1 MLCKAKRTCS
11 SPRGQGGAF
20 GLLLSAAI
28 LVVSSGLI
36 VSYPQKALAAGGD
49 FSLDFISSAPL
60 SYDHTVGGGA
70 YDVRTIGVDKDV
82 VESLEGSDFACGDTV
97 TYLIAVTVD
106 DTEQAATDAPQTIQM
121 DFSFLAD
128 TTGQSGVALGD
139 IQLVEV
145 NYAPIVDWTWPSA
158 AGDVTED
165 ADDGI
170 IDDGGSTATLVDEY
184 FLDKKGIRD
193 DEPGYA
199 GGVFIAGT
207 TLNGS
212 IKLTDLERAEQVIVR
227 IDVELQCQPGS
238 NPTGNLAADL
248 KDALLIFKNLDTPV
262 EPPEAISG
270 GQQTIPFKQIGE
282 IESSSLTL
290 VKHVVNDNGGTAVA
304 SDWTLSAG
312 TNSVTGSESGAL
324 ATIVPGTYDLSE
336 SSLDGYT
343 NTSITCDNSTGEVT
357 SVTVDYG
364 EDVTCTFVNNDI
376 QPKLTLVKTVNN
388 QYGGTATKA
397 DFQAK
402 IDGNNVPWD
411 SAQGLNAGSYTASE
425 SFTIAGYTAG
435 DWGGDCAANGSVTLS
450 VGDDKTCT
458 ITNSDV
464 QPKLTLVKTVNNQYG
479 GTATKADFQAKIDGN
494 NVPWDSAQGLNAG
507 SYTASESFTIA
518 GYTAGDWGGDC
529 AANGLVTLSVGD
541 DKTCTITNS
550 DVPGYVSLIKTLD
563 GNELVGG
570 EGPFNFTLTGPG
582 AVNATGTAPPSPVDF
597 GNPALYSI
605 ELGEYQYRLCETG
618 INAAWTTEWYAVDG
632 TTETPIPFVPGV
644 SSDPI
649 NPTTGYSRVFDP
661 NYSPSTGN
669 SNDVRCIDFVAY
681 SGVTRVFK
689 INNVTPPGG
698 DQRTIGYW
706 KNWNSCTGGGQ
717 LRNALE
723 AGATPS
729 ERITAGKAL
738 LNDALQSPG
747 IDVGLLTL
755 ATGPDV
761 VDQYGDPICDADTQ
775 IAVYLLDKRDAFN
788 SRHKKMAGDSAY
800 GLAAQYI
807 AAKANYAVNAGQCPA
822 ATTAINDAQTLLA
835 GIEFD
840 GTGTYF
846 KVKGN
851 KIADINGYTSSMA
864 NALAGILDDYNNGIV
879 CPSSP

>member
-464 QPKLTLVKTVNNQYG
+464 
-479 GTATKADFQAKIDGN
+479 
-494 NVPWDSAQGLNAG
+494 
-507 SYTASESFTIA
+507 
-518 GYTAGDWGGDC
+518 
-529 AANGLVTLSVGD
+529 
-541 DKTCTITNS
+541 
-550 DVPGYVSLIKTLD
+550 PGYVSLIKTLD

>member
-1 MLCKAKRTCS
+1 
-11 SPRGQGGAF
+11 
-20 GLLLSAAI
+20 
-28 LVVSSGLI
+28 
-36 VSYPQKALAAGGD
+36 
-49 FSLDFISSAPL
+49 
-60 SYDHTVGGGA
+60 
-70 YDVRTIGVDKDV
+70 
-82 VESLEGSDFACGDTV
+82 
-97 TYLIAVTVD
+97 
-106 DTEQAATDAPQTIQM
+106 
-121 DFSFLAD
+121 
-128 TTGQSGVALGD
+128 
-139 IQLVEV
+139 
-145 NYAPIVDWTWPSA
+145 
-158 AGDVTED
+158 
-165 ADDGI
+165 
-170 IDDGGSTATLVDEY
+170 
-184 FLDKKGIRD
+184 
-193 DEPGYA
+193 
-199 GGVFIAGT
+199 
-207 TLNGS
+207 
-212 IKLTDLERAEQVIVR
+212 
-227 IDVELQCQPGS
+227 
-238 NPTGNLAADL
+238 
-248 KDALLIFKNLDTPV
+248 
-262 EPPEAISG
+262 
-270 GQQTIPFKQIGE
+270 
-282 IESSSLTL
+282 
-290 VKHVVNDNGGTAVA
+290 
-304 SDWTLSAG
+304 
-312 TNSVTGSESGAL
+312 
-324 ATIVPGTYDLSE
+324 VPGTYDLSE

>member
-1 MLCKAKRTCS
+1 MNTRFLQKIRRGMLCKAKRTCS

-464 QPKLTLVKTVNNQYG
+464 
-479 GTATKADFQAKIDGN
+479 
-494 NVPWDSAQGLNAG
+494 
-507 SYTASESFTIA
+507 
-518 GYTAGDWGGDC
+518 
-529 AANGLVTLSVGD
+529 
-541 DKTCTITNS
+541 
-550 DVPGYVSLIKTLD
+550 PGYVSLIKTLD